1 MKVENSPQLVRRVK
15 PRLPQPRKTFKNG
28 DLPDG
33 CQTGDVWRRAFIPTY
48 LWWVATQPDPWCLDD
63 EKAIEAMQDIWDTI
77 YDTKD
82 KKDKKDD
89 DTKVVH
95 VITLNDAVFSI
106 VNKPT
111 FFMFNLFTTFCR
123 PSSESVTLGVAPL
136 ARLRLP
142 SLTLSLMRMKNSK
155 PMKLDRNSLL
165 ILSKIWDFC
174 TKTLIRR

>member
-1 MKVENSPQLVRRVK
+1 VKVENSPQLARRVK

-33 CQTGDVWRRAFIPTY
+33 CLTGDVWRRAFIPTY
-48 LWWVATQPDPWCLDD
+48 LWWVATQPDPWCVDD
-63 EKAIEAMQDIWDTI
+63 EKAVEAMQNIWDTI

-89 DTKVVH
+89 DTKIVYT
-95 VITLNDAVFSI
+95 ITLNDAVFSI
-106 VNKPT
+106 VNKPAL
-111 FFMFNLFTTFCR
+111 FMFNLLTTFCR
-123 PSSESVTLGVAPL
+123 PSSEPVTPGVVLL
-136 ARLRLP
+136 AQRRSP
-142 SLTLSLMRMKNSK
+142 SLMLSLIRMKNSK

>member
-1 MKVENSPQLVRRVK
+1 MKVENSPQLVRCVK

-82 KKDKKDD
+82 KNDKKDD

-136 ARLRLP
+136 AQPHLP
-142 SLTLSLMRMKNSK
+142 LLTLSLMQMKNLK
-155 PMKLDRNSLL
+155 PMKLNRNTLL
-165 ILSKIWDFC
+165 ILSKFWDFC
-174 TKTLIRR
+174 MKTLIWR